1 MKLYTKFI
9 LGVLTIASLGA
20 CTEKFDEMNTD
31 PNSLVTVSPAY
42 ILPFIQETVV
52 NTDSGPYQR
61 GDNLH
66 SQFYCQF
73 FTNTIGDWTSGRYG
87 YNEGWAVPGF
97 WEPYYTSLKHMKV
110 IKEMAEKDAKYTD
123 IYQMARITVA
133 FGTIGMTDLFGDI
146 PYSEA
151 GTGNSAPKYDSQKD
165 IYYDV
170 FNELKEAADILG
182 QHLEGQENCGANN
195 DLIFGGDNDKWV
207 KFANSLRLRYALRI
221 AYKDPA
227 KAKAEGEAAIAGGVM
242 ASNDDNAYVRID
254 GSGRWGHPLYMI
266 SQWDGFTMS
275 KTMENILKNSST
287 VHDPRMPLWFGA
299 SVGWW
304 NHQNG
309 TVSLYK
315 GEQFSGVPNG
325 LTTTELLAADDD
337 GWVQYD
343 PKNNSFVYG
352 VQAYPDWN
360 KSGKLGNSKVALNFK
375 VMNYAETCQLKA
387 EAALRGWTGA
397 GDIKTNYE
405 AGIRASFAEER
416 APIADATLY
425 SETDDETYITTGWVK
440 WDSAASDEEK
450 LERIITQK
458 WLSTYPNGI
467 EAWAECRRT
476 GYPKL
481 MPVSKS
487 EDPDINPAN
496 GEFIKKIRYSDVE
509 RRENKANATDP
520 SLNEGQ
526 GDGQAVRVWWDTKRY
541 K

>member
-1 MKLYTKFI
+1 MKLFNKII
-9 LGVLTIASLGA
+9 LGILAAAVLSA
-20 CTEKFDEMNTD
+20 CTEKFDAMNTD

-42 ILPFIQETVV
+42 ILPFIQETGV

-73 FTNTIGDWTSGRYG
+73 LSNTASGWTSGRYG

-97 WEPYYTSLKHMKV
+97 WEPYYSTLKHMKV
-110 IKEMAEKDAKYTD
+110 IKEIAEKNPKYTD
-123 IYQMARITVA
+123 IYQMARITLA
-133 FGTIGMTDLFGDI
+133 YGTIGMTDLFGDI

-151 GTGNSAPKYDSQKD
+151 GTGNTAPKYDSQKD
-165 IYYDV
+165 IYYTV
-170 FNELKEAADILG
+170 FNELKEAAEILG
-182 QHLEGQENCGANN
+182 KHLEGQEFCGANN
-195 DLIFGGDNDKWV
+195 DLIFGGDTDKWI

-227 KAKAEGEAAIAGGVM
+227 KAKTEGEAALKGGVM
-242 ASNDDNAYVRID
+242 ASNEDNAYVRID
-254 GSGRWGHPLYMI
+254 ASGSWGHPLYMI
-266 SQWDGFTMS
+266 CQWNCFTMS
-275 KTMENILKNSST
+275 KTMENIFKNSST
-287 VHDPRMPLWFGA
+287 VEDPRMPLWFGP

-304 NHQNG
+304 QHQKDNTTIFNG
-309 TVSLYK
+309 EK
-315 GEQFSGVPNG
+315 FSGVPNG
-325 LTTTELLAADDD
+325 LSDKAMLAVDED
-337 GWVQYD
+337 GYAYND
-343 PKNNSFVYG
+343 PNNNSCVYG
-352 VQAYPDWN
+352 LQAFPDWHT
-360 KSGKLGNSKVALNFK
+360 SGVLGSSKVKLNFK

-387 EAALRGWTGA
+387 EAALRGWDGA
-397 GDIKTNYE
+397 GDIKANYE

-425 SETDDETYITTGWVK
+425 STANDETYITTGWVK
-440 WDSAASDEEK
+440 WDNAATDEEK

-458 WLSTYPNGI
+458 WISLYPNGI

-476 GYPKL
+476 GYPEL
-481 MPVSKS
+481 MPVQQS
-487 EDPDINPAN
+487 EDPAINPAN

-509 RRENKANATDP
+509 RRENAANATDP